1 MANEVY
7 VHEMQALPANYP
19 VRPVPFVAQ
28 QILSIAGAASSG
40 FNRSTVAITV
50 ISTTDCNIEVGANP
64 TGVTNKFKIEANT
77 PYDFLVRAGH
87 KIIAVA

>member
-7 VHEMQALPANYP
+7 VHEMSALPANYP
-19 VRPVPFVAQ
+19 VRPAPFVAQ
-28 QILSIAGAASSG
+28 QILSIGGAASSA

-50 ISTTDCNIEVGANP
+50 ITTTACKVEIGANP
-64 TGVTNKFKIEANT
+64 TGGTNKFAIEANI
-77 PYDFLVRAGH
+77 PYDFSVRAGH